1 MRTAQYGREPS
12 AASLTTSPLPGVWL
26 SLSVMVD
33 FQVFPASC
41 SAFQGLRMLTPDDRS
56 KRWGRGQNTRVV
68 APKGRPRNRGLYGWR
83 GRCFLNARRKS
94 GGFAPLSFLVQC
106 SYEIPEES
114 VPSNSRAPALC
125 PLPTLSA
132 TNFSFRPP
140 AGEKGVAALAAV
152 THTLVS
158 NPHRLRAGLVQPALI
173 TSRTTRA
180 RGIAVTTVTHTLVSH
195 QTRPRRI

>member
-1 MRTAQYGREPS
+1 MQCGNERPVCATKGSTGGAGGPQGQDATSKKPRRQKFF
-12 AASLTTSPLPGVWL
+12 ASRVHKGVHMW
-26 SLSVMVD
+26 
-33 FQVFPASC
+33 Q
-41 SAFQGLRMLTPDDRS
+41 R
-56 KRWGRGQNTRVV
+56 
-68 APKGRPRNRGLYGWR
+68 APRLRNRGLYGWR
-83 GRCFLNARRKS
+83 GRCFLSARRKS

-140 AGEKGVAALAAV
+140 AGEKGVTALAAV

-173 TSRTTRA
+173 TSRTTSA

-195 QTRPRRI
+195 QTRSRRI